1 MSDKKVWEMRTKSGL
16 PLDEAVSWLQKSLRR
31 ADEITAL
38 WLMEDLLVSGFQRY
52 ALYRCWI
59 TALEDVGLAA
69 PEVCRSITEVYQAW
83 LAHRKEKGKDFVFS
97 GENRVING
105 YVILLIA
112 RSPKNRATDDVS
124 QLVAQKYREG
134 WRPEFNE
141 ILVRDEH
148 TSKGKGLGRKYRHW
162 VHVGSKCKNLV
173 SGDEIGGPT
182 YKEETEEMWERLAQ
196 ENSEPEA
203 ETDPDVE
210 RLGLK

>member
-1 MSDKKVWEMRTKSGL
+1 MGDKKNWDLRTKAGL
-16 PLDEAVSWLQKSLRR
+16 PLDESVSWLQKSLRR
-31 ADEITAL
+31 GDEITAL
-38 WLMEDLLVSGFQRY
+38 WIMEDLLLSGFQRY

-59 TALEDVGLAA
+59 CALEDIGLAA
-69 PEVCRSITEVYQAW
+69 PDVCRSVTEIYQAW

-148 TSKGKGLGRKYRHW
+148 TSAGKGLGRKYRHW

-173 SGDEIGGPT
+173 GDEKINGPT
-182 YKEETEEMWERLAQ
+182 YKQKTEEMWERLAQ
-196 ENSEPEA
+196 ENGEPEA
-203 ETDPDVE
+203 EIDPDVE

>member
-1 MSDKKVWEMRTKSGL
+1 MAKTYDLRTKSGI

-31 ADEITAL
+31 GDEITAL
-38 WLMEDLLVSGFQRY
+38 WIMEDLLLSGFQRY

-59 TALEDVGLAA
+59 CALEDVGLAS
-69 PEVCRSITEVYQAW
+69 PEVCRSITEIYQAW

-134 WRPEFNE
+134 WKPEFNE
-141 ILVRDEH
+141 LLVHDEH
-148 TSKGKGLGRKYRHW
+148 TSAGKGLGRKYRHW
-162 VHVGSKCKNLV
+162 VNVGSKCNNLV
-173 SGDEIGGPT
+173 GEKEIGGRT
-182 YKEETEEMWERLAQ
+182 YKEEAEKMWKRLAI
-196 ENSEPEA
+196 ESNEPES
-203 ETDPDVE
+203 ENDPDVE
-210 RLGLK
+210 KWGLR